1 MIFSNLN
8 SLKALQEILANSMAL
23 ILIWMIV
30 FGMNAQVGANSQGNH
45 INAVTHNYEWLNY
58 KNIVSIMLFL
68 TLKDVRQKSLV
79 LSIVKGCYIG

>member
-8 SLKALQEILANSMAL
+8 NLKALQEILANSMAL

-30 FGMNAQVGANSQGNH
+30 FGTNAQVGANSQGNY
-45 INAVTHNYEWLNY
+45 INTVTHNYEWLNY

-68 TLKDVRQKSLV
+68 TLKDVRQKSMV
-79 LSIVKGCYIG
+79 LSIVKGWHIS